1 MTHVS
6 SMLDYVLQIIW
17 SCLSLF
23 VYISKHMSR
32 LQMAAEEFSLPIY
45 HPSEA
50 TEGKQWYRW
59 TSCLCGV
66 GQLIIWIKLMVQMK
80 NWKSSMEDKN
90 IDSSQT
96 LKQVSFFVLI

>member
-50 TEGKQWYRW
+50 TEGKRLYRW
-59 TSCLCGV
+59 SQMDFLPMWCRPIDHLNKINGSNEKLEELHG
-66 GQLIIWIKLMVQMK
+66 GQKHR
-80 NWKSSMEDKN
+80 
-90 IDSSQT
+90 
-96 LKQVSFFVLI
+96 F